1 MVGYPSTSIAVNIR
15 YQICPPTICGMF
27 HPRERPGRLPFHPQ
41 PAEFNLPQRVEEPK
55 HGRKRTDPHNPTN
68 HHMECHKSFF
78 PSPCI
83 LSIYSYKGYIKY
95 PNECVCKPATG
106 QLSCFTLWWSESW
119 FSNASKNWNNVQ
131 SLKDKIKLTSTV
143 TLKPSLTNVCM
154 RFNGPL
160 MCSNNIEARKS
171 ESLN

>member
-1 MVGYPSTSIAVNIR
+1 MRGRDRVGRLPFHFHPQPAELNFPQRVVGYPSTHERDGVGYPSTSIAVPWLILNIKSAH
-15 YQICPPTICGMF
+15 PPFDTLVTGMF
-27 HPRERPGRLPFHPQ
+27 HPRKRPGRLPFHPQ

-95 PNECVCKPATG
+95 PNE
-106 QLSCFTLWWSESW
+106 
-119 FSNASKNWNNVQ
+119 
-131 SLKDKIKLTSTV
+131 
-143 TLKPSLTNVCM
+143 
-154 RFNGPL
+154 
-160 MCSNNIEARKS
+160 
-171 ESLN
+171 